1 MDIPTYFSFKTGIAA
16 DLLTMLKSFLDDLP
30 VFKKIPFY
38 IFCESYGGK
47 MTSAF
52 GVTLYEAIQKG
63 EIQVNFMGVALGDSW
78 ISPVDTVLTWGPYLY
93 SFSLLDQTDL
103 VYVNNLANETAQ
115 AFYSGDYEKSTTL
128 WNLVEIGIADRTD
141 HVNIYN
147 VLQHNVQQPF
157 KNARKF
163 KDQNLGRLYWQHV
176 GRLQQQS
183 LSDFMNGPIRKKLG
197 IIPDDVTWG
206 GQSGEVFQKQ
216 RIDFMK
222 PTIKDVSQLV
232 NSGLMVVVYE
242 GQLDMICDTIGAEV
256 WINKLA
262 WPGLTAYSQ
271 VRKAPLY
278 PPSQEQAKNTGA
290 FVKEYENFH
299 FYIILKAGHMVPAD
313 APEMALSMV
322 ERILAHTKVNNLV

>member
-1 MDIPTYFSFKTGIAA
+1 
-16 DLLTMLKSFLDDLP
+16 MLKSFLNDLP

-52 GVTLYEAIQKG
+52 GVTLYQAIKNG
-63 EIQVNFMGVALGDSW
+63 DIQVNFMGVALGDSW
-78 ISPVDTVLTWGPYLY
+78 ISAVDTVLTWGPYLY
-93 SFSLLDQTDL
+93 SFSLLDQKDL
-103 VYVNNLANETAQ
+103 VYVNNLANQTAQ
-115 AFYSGDYEKSTTL
+115 AFYSGDFAKSTEL
-128 WNLVEIGIADRTD
+128 WGEVESAIAATTD
-141 HVNIYN
+141 NVNVYN
-147 VLQHNVQQPF
+147 VLQHNVQAPF
-157 KNARKF
+157 KYSAKKF
-163 KDQNLGRLYWQHV
+163 KYQYLGQLYWQHV
-176 GRLQQQS
+176 GRLQEQS
-183 LSDFMNGPIRKKLG
+183 LSEFMNGPIRKKLG

-206 GQSGEVFQKQ
+206 GQSGDVFVKQ
-216 RIDFMK
+216 SVDFMK
-222 PTIKDVSQLV
+222 PTVKDVTQLL

-262 WPGLTAYSQ
+262 WSGLKEYSLVQ
-271 VRKAPLY
+271 KVPLY
-278 PPSQEQAKNTGA
+278 APSQEKTKNTGA

-322 ERILAHTKVNNLV
+322 NRIVAHEKMNKV

>member
-1 MDIPTYFSFKTGIAA
+1 
-16 DLLTMLKSFLDDLP
+16 MLKSFLQDMP

-52 GVTLYEAIQKG
+52 GVTLYEAIQEGK
-63 EIQVNFMGVALGDSW
+63 IQVNFMGVALGDSW

-103 VYVNNLANETAQ
+103 AYVNNLANKTAQ
-115 AFYSGDYEKSTTL
+115 AFYSGAYEKSTAL
-128 WNLVEIGIADRTD
+128 WSEVETAIALRTD
-141 HVNIYN
+141 NVNVYN
-147 VLQHNVQQPF
+147 VLQHNVEQPF
-157 KNARKF
+157 KNKLQKII
-163 KDQNLGRLYWQHV
+163 KDQNLARMYWQNV

-197 IIPDDVTWG
+197 IIPDDVKWG
-206 GQSGEVFQKQ
+206 GQSGEVFTKQ

-222 PTIKDVSQLV
+222 PTIKDVTKLV
-232 NSGLMVVVYE
+232 NYGLMVVVYE

-256 WINKLA
+256 WINKLD
-262 WPGLTAYSQ
+262 WPALKEYSKVCKTA
-271 VRKAPLY
+271 LY
-278 PPSQEQAKNTGA
+278 APSQEKSRNTGA

-299 FYIILKAGHMVPAD
+299 FYIVLKAGHMVPAD

-322 ERILAHTKVNNLV
+322 ERILGHKNVV

>member
-1 MDIPTYFSFKTGIAA
+1 
-16 DLLTMLKSFLDDLP
+16 MLKSFLEELP
-30 VFKKIPFY
+30 VFKKMPFY

-52 GVTLYEAIQKG
+52 GVTLYKAIRNK
-63 EIQVNFMGVALGDSW
+63 EIEINFIGVALGDSW

-103 VYVNNLANETAQ
+103 VQVNDLANQTAE
-115 AFYSGDYEKSTTL
+115 AFYSGDYEKSTAL
-128 WNLVEIGIADRTD
+128 WSDVETAIAERTD
-141 HVNIYN
+141 NVNVYN
-147 VLQHNVQQPF
+147 VLQHNAAAPF
-157 KNARKF
+157 MDSGKI
-163 KDQNLGRLYWQHV
+163 KDQNLRRLYWQHV

-206 GQSGEVFQKQ
+206 GQSAEVFEKQ

-222 PTIKDVSQLV
+222 PTVKDVSQLV

-262 WPGLTAYSQ
+262 WDGLKAYSQ
-271 VRKAPLY
+271 VPKGPLY
-278 PPSQEQAKNTGA
+278 PPSQEKAKHTGA

-299 FYIILKAGHMVPAD
+299 FYIVLKAGHMVPAD

-322 ERILAHTKVNNLV
+322 NRILTPTKANNLV